1 MLLWIIKYK
10 FIQIVK
16 EVTIILDIIFLKLW
30 TLEVTFEFLILKEDL
45 QAWNSWTPL
54 SLSF

>member
-30 TLEVTFEFLILKEDL
+30 TLEVTFEFLVLKEDL

>member
-1 MLLWIIKYK
+1 MILWIIKYK

-16 EVTIILDIIFLKLW
+16 EVTRTFDIIFLKLW
-30 TLEVTFEFLILKEDL
+30 TLEVTFEFLVLKEDL

>member
-1 MLLWIIKYK
+1 MILWIIKYK

-16 EVTIILDIIFLKLW
+16 EVTITLDIIFLKLW
-30 TLEVTFEFLILKEDL
+30 TLEVTFEFLVLIENL
-45 QAWNSWTPL
+45 QAWNSWSPL

>member
-1 MLLWIIKYK
+1 MILWIIKYK

-16 EVTIILDIIFLKLW
+16 EVTITLDIIFLKLW
-30 TLEVTFEFLILKEDL
+30 TLEVTFEFLVLKENL